1 MYLRQPWAAHHC
13 LTATIFQ
20 EFLKYSPVPG
30 HWFESRHG
38 ALSLQ
43 SRWQPQWQPQS
54 QSSAFFVL
62 SINPRTSAS
71 SVICPNFVGPPTL
84 RPKFSTFQYILDPF
98 SFFLCFSFFYKKLW
112 AGHSRTFWTDP
123 FLQSPAGLVFLE
135 AAVSLAMVTLLT
147 AEWATERFQT
157 QLEESHNESIGREIA
172 RLVKVARALR
182 NKAAREISKDD
193 RTLLSL
199 DGHVLEP
206 HDDTE

>member
-1 MYLRQPWAAHHC
+1 M
-13 LTATIFQ
+13 
-20 EFLKYSPVPG
+20 
-30 HWFESRHG
+30 
-38 ALSLQ
+38 
-43 SRWQPQWQPQS
+43 
-54 QSSAFFVL
+54 
-62 SINPRTSAS
+62 
-71 SVICPNFVGPPTL
+71 
-84 RPKFSTFQYILDPF
+84 
-98 SFFLCFSFFYKKLW
+98 
-112 AGHSRTFWTDP
+112 
-123 FLQSPAGLVFLE
+123 
-135 AAVSLAMVTLLT
+135 SLAMVTLLT